1 MSKRDDE
8 IKKEFL
14 TRYKNQWDRNQYFRD
29 DYDENLKSYVGHR
42 NPSDYPLA
50 FNENFN
56 RILPIIET
64 LLSRFMDQIYQT
76 SNIVSV
82 KPRHSRDVER
92 AKAVEGVLNF
102 QMSNLN
108 NIDTQGGSYLTL
120 MKWFKNTLMF
130 GKGITKAYWRKE
142 ERISPKRMALQEPE
156 FDRLGNFQGMKT
168 IDHVSQEW
176 QTVYDGPYVETI
188 HPKLFVP
195 HVEYKDIQKMPAV
208 FLVYSRSLDYV
219 KRQSDKGIY
228 KNLKDLSVEPQAGAG
243 NEPTDSR
250 EAVIRSL
257 EMESAALT
265 EDEITN
271 RKTKEI
277 DILECYG
284 KCILEDS
291 SYTVG
296 SGYKIKGREEEVIA
310 HIGNYSALLSLQK
323 NTYGMRPLFD
333 MGAYLHPELYWDI
346 GLIKLTR
353 GIQEQVNNLGNLRMA
368 NAFMMI
374 NPMIKVDMNSDID
387 PEALKWKPFGIVP
400 VESMDD
406 VEPLIVPDTNSNLFM
421 EQENFYKSTIQDLM
435 GMYDYGMGQTPQR
448 QERVGV
454 VYGIQAMGEARA
466 KLLLMSMDYLGLRP
480 LLKYLM
486 ILNTFHLPSGFEYR
500 IGASDGPQQ
509 FGNIFGEDI
518 HSDFDFAARYTSME
532 PALGKQARSQQL
544 VQMAGMWAE
553 NPWINQYQY
562 TKLMMEL
569 MDIREAEYLLKNP
582 QQFAQE
588 QAEAQKAA
596 MMAEQQTAQFET
608 QGKIAKSQVDSQG
621 RLTQGQQDNQGKL
634 QIQGMKSITDLA
646 IAGIEA
652 ETAKG
657 IAREKPAKAA
667 N

>member
-1 MSKRDDE
+1 M
-8 IKKEFL
+8 
-14 TRYKNQWDRNQYFRD
+14 
-29 DYDENLKSYVGHR
+29 
-42 NPSDYPLA
+42 
-50 FNENFN
+50 
-56 RILPIIET
+56 
-64 LLSRFMDQIYQT
+64 
-76 SNIVSV
+76 
-82 KPRHSRDVER
+82 
-92 AKAVEGVLNF
+92 
-102 QMSNLN
+102 
-108 NIDTQGGSYLTL
+108 
-120 MKWFKNTLMF
+120 
-130 GKGITKAYWRKE
+130 
-142 ERISPKRMALQEPE
+142 
-156 FDRLGNFQGMKT
+156 
-168 IDHVSQEW
+168 

-195 HVEYKDIQKMPAV
+195 DIEYKDIQKMPAV
-208 FLVYSRSLDYV
+208 FLVYTRSLDEV
-219 KRQSDKGIY
+219 KKMADKGIY
-228 KNLKDLSVEPQAGAG
+228 KNLKDLSVNPQGEASGEPR
-243 NEPTDSR
+243 DSR

-257 EMESAALT
+257 EMEGAQLT
-265 EDEITN
+265 EDEITS
-271 RKTKEI
+271 RKTVDI

-284 KCILEDS
+284 KVILEDS

-333 MGAYLHPELYWDI
+333 MGCYMHPELYWDI
-346 GLIKLTR
+346 GLVTLTK
-353 GIQEQVNNLGNLRMA
+353 GIQEQVNNLANLRIA
-368 NAFMMI
+368 NAMMMI
-374 NPMIKVDMNSDID
+374 NPMIKVNMNADID
-387 PEALKWKPFGIVP
+387 PKALVWKPFGIIP
-400 VESMDD
+400 VEDSQD
-406 VEPLIVPDTNSNLFM
+406 VEPMIVPDTNSNLFM

-532 PALGKQARSQQL
+532 PALGKQARAQQL

-569 MDIREAEYLLKNP
+569 LDIREAEYLLKNP

-588 QAEAQKAA
+588 QQQAQQAQ
-596 MMAEQQTAQFET
+596 MMAQQMEANLET

-621 RLTQGQQDNQGKL
+621 RLAQGQQDNQGKM
-634 QIQGMKSITDLA
+634 QVQGLKSMTDLA

-652 ETAKG
+652 ESAEKV
-657 IAREKPAKAA
+657 AREKPTSSS